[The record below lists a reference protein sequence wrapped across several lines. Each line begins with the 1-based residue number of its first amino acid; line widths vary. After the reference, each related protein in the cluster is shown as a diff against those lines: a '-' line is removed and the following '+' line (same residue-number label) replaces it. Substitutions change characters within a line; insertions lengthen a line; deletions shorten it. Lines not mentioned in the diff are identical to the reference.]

1 MWWDGGRFYWGSK
14 EGREGIVVVFAWL
27 SSQERHLKPYVQLYS
42 SFGWRSLVC
51 HIDFLTLFLPEKA
64 ASLADGVLREL
75 LQELKISPSP
85 IVFAAFS
92 GGPKGCMYKVLQLID
107 QQCKGQLDLH
117 DYQLVKESLC
127 GQIYDSTPVDFTSDL
142 GTRFV
147 LHPSVLKR
155 PHPPRVVSW
164 MAKALATGLD
174 TLHKQ
179 I

>member
-1 MWWDGGRFYWGSK
+1 MWWDWGRFYWGSK

-42 SFGWRSLVC
+42 SFGWRSL
-51 HIDFLTLFLPEKA
+51 HLSSF
-64 ASLADGVLREL
+64 
-75 LQELKISPSP
+75 
-85 IVFAAFS
+85 
-92 GGPKGCMYKVLQLID
+92 QLID

-117 DYQLVKESLC
+117 DYQLVKDSLC

-174 TLHKQ
+174 TLFISRFEAERADYWQTLYSSVVRLHFLSHICLSSLKLSTFFF
-179 I
+179 

>member
-1 MWWDGGRFYWGSK
+1 VR
-14 EGREGIVVVFAWL
+14 VVVEPGEALEALRAALLLLRLAVSRLPYRFPHLVSHL
-27 SSQERHLKPYVQLYS
+27 SS
-42 SFGWRSLVC
+42 F
-51 HIDFLTLFLPEKA
+51 
-64 ASLADGVLREL
+64 
-75 LQELKISPSP
+75 
-85 IVFAAFS
+85 
-92 GGPKGCMYKVLQLID
+92 QLID

-117 DYQLVKESLC
+117 DYQLVKDSLC

-174 TLHKQ
+174 TLFISRFEAERADYWQTLYSSVVRLHFLSHICLSSLKLSTFFF
-179 I
+179 